1 MRRRTEECRL
11 NTPHPP
17 VRRKFLRQ
25 NRDIARVNST
35 QSLRIRS
42 LENECARLL
51 SENLDLRG
59 QILRLEKAA
68 ENNPA
73 GRIADH
79 ALEIKAKME
88 LQLLELGSLLDSLG
102 LEPPMKRRSP
112 NRGERKIAKPRRSS
126 LGQSPRQKKTKE
138 MSIEDQESL
147 AAQEGRLPP
156 IHEHKSYPRQTLKY
170 VFIKPP
176 GALNL
181 PTQATNHYHLPN
193 SRREILAL
201 CSESEADAE
210 AETSTDSPVLG
221 PPPVSKY
228 VEEEPEKV
236 DSPNTARR
244 VLVYSD
250 ITVSEKTNLAPPKI
264 DPPETTAIQSPA
276 KKAPRRPEPKV
287 TPEPKADALQ
297 LPIPLAPAPVPAPVK
312 PEQTVAKCGS
322 KRKQAV
328 ADENEP
334 PSFTKDNNT
343 LSNSQSTPD
352 KPKSATVRE
361 IKNRRNSRGL
371 PGARREARDRK
382 SSAAAPAPARPALA
396 AKSTNEDVSSPRKLP
411 AKGAAVD
418 CEKPSN
424 KAVTQ
429 REVKTKAAPPQAQAE
444 PIPIL
449 PKSPSP
455 PRVMNIHPAELAAPN
470 PAAQLPP
477 PGTPGRAGVK
487 ETFCDTPPPP
497 DISSGG
503 DTARPS
509 RRSRASVSYAEPN
522 LRDKMRRPSSELTD
536 AVSGKTKYKQ
546 RASISHDTAPAP
558 RSAAKEKP
566 AACT

>member
-1 MRRRTEECRL
+1 MARL
-11 NTPHPP
+11 NEPP
-17 VRRKFLRQ
+17 VSADSLEILRRKFLRQ

-68 ENNPA
+68 ESNPA

-126 LGQSPRQKKTKE
+126 QEQNPRQKKTRD
-138 MSIEDQESL
+138 MSIEDQEAL

-156 IHEHKSYPRQTLKY
+156 IHEHKSYPRQTL
-170 VFIKPP
+170 
-176 GALNL
+176 N
-181 PTQATNHYHLPN
+181 
-193 SRREILAL
+193 RREILAL
-201 CSESEADAE
+201 CSEAEAEAEAE

-244 VLVYSD
+244 LLVYSD

-264 DPPETTAIQSPA
+264 DAPEKAPIQSPS

-287 TPEPKADALQ
+287 TPEPKADVLQ
-297 LPIPLAPAPVPAPVK
+297 SPTPLAPAPAMAPAPAPVK
-312 PEQTVAKCGS
+312 AESTVAKCGS

-334 PSFTKDNNT
+334 PNFTKDNNS
-343 LSNSQSTPD
+343 LSSSQSTPE

-371 PGARREARDRK
+371 AGQRRDARDRK
-382 SSAAAPAPARPALA
+382 SSTAVPAPARPALA

-418 CEKPSN
+418 YEKPNN

-429 REVKTKAAPPQAQAE
+429 KEVKIKTAPPQTQAE

-449 PKSPSP
+449 PKLPSP
-455 PRVMNIHPAELAAPN
+455 PRVVNIRPSELAAPN
-470 PAAQLPP
+470 APAQLLS
-477 PGTPGRAGVK
+477 PGIPGRAPAK
-487 ETFCDTPPPP
+487 ETSCDTPPPP

-546 RASISHDTAPAP
+546 RASISHDTVPAP

>member
-1 MRRRTEECRL
+1 MARL
-11 NTPHPP
+11 NEPP
-17 VRRKFLRQ
+17 VSADSLEILRRKFLRQ

-73 GRIADH
+73 SRIADH

-138 MSIEDQESL
+138 MNIEEQEAL

-156 IHEHKSYPRQTLKY
+156 IHEHKSYPRQTL
-170 VFIKPP
+170 
-176 GALNL
+176 N
-181 PTQATNHYHLPN
+181 
-193 SRREILAL
+193 RREILAL
-201 CSESEADAE
+201 CSEAEAEAE

-228 VEEEPEKV
+228 VEDEPEKV

-244 VLVYSD
+244 LLVYSD

-264 DPPETTAIQSPA
+264 DPPEKAPIQSPS
-276 KKAPRRPEPKV
+276 KKPSRRPDPKV
-287 TPEPKADALQ
+287 NPEPKADALQ
-297 LPIPLAPAPVPAPVK
+297 SPKPLAPTPAPAPVK
-312 PEQTVAKCGS
+312 PEPTAAKCGS

-328 ADENEP
+328 ADENDP
-334 PSFTKDNNT
+334 PSFAKDNNT
-343 LSNSQSTPD
+343 ISNSISTPE
-352 KPKSATVRE
+352 KPKSAMVRE

-371 PGARREARDRK
+371 PGARRDARDRK
-382 SSAAAPAPARPALA
+382 SSATAPAPARPALA

-418 CEKPSN
+418 CEKPSS
-424 KAVTQ
+424 KAATQ
-429 REVKTKAAPPQAQAE
+429 KEVKTKAAPLPALAE
-444 PIPIL
+444 PTPVPIL

-455 PRVMNIHPAELAAPN
+455 PQVINIHPSDLASPN
-470 PAAQLPP
+470 TAAAQLLS
-477 PGTPGRAGVK
+477 PGTPGRAPTK
-487 ETFCDTPPPP
+487 DTSCDTPPPP

-522 LRDKMRRPSSELTD
+522 LRDKMRRPSNELTD
-536 AVSGKTKYKQ
+536 AVSGKGNKYKQ
-546 RASISHDTAPAP
+546 RASISHDAAPPP

>member
-1 MRRRTEECRL
+1 MARL
-11 NTPHPP
+11 NEPP
-17 VRRKFLRQ
+17 VSADSLEILRRKFLRQ

-156 IHEHKSYPRQTLKY
+156 IHEHKSYPRQTL
-170 VFIKPP
+170 
-176 GALNL
+176 N
-181 PTQATNHYHLPN
+181 
-193 SRREILAL
+193 RREILAL

-276 KKAPRRPEPKV
+276 KKAPRSPEPKV

-371 PGARREARDRK
+371 PGARREARDKK

-470 PAAQLPP
+470 SAAQLPP
-477 PGTPGRAGVK
+477 PGTPGRAAVK